1 MATLPITQ
9 ESSVDKKLE
18 SFKKLRIKEDL
29 KEALENPLNG
39 PRPCNIEFYR
49 RKEGRAKQSDVIDE
63 QQKSSKKKGG
73 LQRRIRKNLVELYKI
88 AAITHGPFKS
98 KLLIKINNLKMLK
111 KNFKKLDK
119 MKIESIIVENSL

>member
-1 MATLPITQ
+1 M
-9 ESSVDKKLE
+9 
-18 SFKKLRIKEDL
+18 
-29 KEALENPLNG
+29 NPLNG
-39 PRPCNIEFYR
+39 PRPRNIEEFYR
-49 RKEGRAKQSDVIDE
+49 RKEGRAKQSNVIDE

-73 LQRRIRKNLVELYKI
+73 LQRRIRKKLVELYKI

-119 MKIESIIVENSL
+119 MKIENIIVENSL